1 METIRRYPIPPDSF
15 APDRPLNDLLRA
27 QLEHFQTVEKRLP
40 REFRPS
46 LNPNAPE
53 ALAQDAPASNRYIAT
68 MTTLIRE
75 RRAVQLAKD
84 QPAKPAPVLVSKPA
98 TYSPLAGLA
107 IAASDAAGPATKSK
121 KATPYKPKSRK
132 P

>member
-1 METIRRYPIPPDSF
+1 METIKRYPIPPDSF

-40 REFRPS
+40 RQLRPS
-46 LNPNAPE
+46 LNPHAPE
-53 ALAQDAPASNRYIAT
+53 ALPHDAPASNQYIAT
-68 MTTLIRE
+68 MTTLICK
-75 RRAVQLAKD
+75 RRAVQLTKD
-84 QPAKPAPVLVSKPA
+84 PPAKPTPVLVPKPA
-98 TYSPLAGLA
+98 TYSPSAGLA
-107 IAASDAAGPATKSK
+107 IAASAAAGPATKSK